1 MNCDTCAERRKQAEP
16 VAYIAFESIK
26 ATMERTIKRLW
37 IVVLVLILLLAGTNA
52 AWIYYESQWETVETW
67 QDVTQTAEGDGSVRF
82 VGGDYYGI
90 AEGADAH
97 EKPLS

>member
-16 VAYIAFESIK
+16 VAYIAFESMK

-52 AWIYYESQWETVETW
+52 AWIYYESQWEVVETTETYEASTDGGGTAIANGSGTVEYG
-67 QDVTQTAEGDGSVRF
+67 EG
-82 VGGDYYGI
+82 
-90 AEGADAH
+90 
-97 EKPLS
+97 

>member
-16 VAYIAFESIK
+16 VAYIAFESMK

-52 AWIYYESQWETVETW
+52 AWIWYESQFAEETVTQEVW
-67 QDVTQTAEGDGSVRF
+67 QDADNGVNRF
-82 VGGDYYGI
+82 VGGDFYGT
-90 AEGADAH
+90 AESADN
-97 EKPLS
+97 